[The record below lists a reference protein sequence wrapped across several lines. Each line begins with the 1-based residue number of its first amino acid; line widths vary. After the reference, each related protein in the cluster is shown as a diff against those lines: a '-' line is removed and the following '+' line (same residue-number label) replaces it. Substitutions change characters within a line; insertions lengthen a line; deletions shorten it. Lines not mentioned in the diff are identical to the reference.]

1 MKNKNNKKIVIY
13 KNKTDFYKNQVL
25 SFDKEID
32 VLNKLVDPNNL
43 NEKRN
48 YKEKCKATKKL
59 NKISTKRNRASA
71 YEIKYRYLYQLHAL
85 LKQYHTSKPNDIVYH
100 NYLEYIESTNN
111 GDAIPYNPL
120 KILHINI
127 WTKKLNK
134 KILKL
139 AYYKNVKLPKQKN
152 FAKKKLIKY
161 QIKTIQEDIQSLQ
174 SYINDTKVSFYSI
187 FHAKMVAKLDKLSK
201 NHGIK
206 KMNSEYV
213 IDLKDVTKYYN
224 NGLLATKV
232 LKGVD
237 LQIKY
242 GEFVVILGPSGSGKT
257 TLLNIIS
264 GMDTATYGR
273 TIVCNQNLINYDIP
287 KLTEFRRK
295 KIGYVF
301 QQYGLLPNLTIR
313 ENVEIGENLQDKKSK
328 KIDIDDLLKTIGIF
342 EHRNKFP
349 SELSGGQQQR
359 VSIARSIAKNPDIIF
374 GDEPTGAID
383 EEMSKQVMQLFLDVN
398 KTYHTTIIIVTHN
411 PIFADLA
418 TMVIKVNG
426 GKIAN
431 IIRNKHCKSVNELN
445 WTK

>member
-1 MKNKNNKKIVIY
+1 MKNKNNEKIVIY

-359 VSIARSIAKNPDIIF
+359 VSIARSIAKNPNIIF

>member
-431 IIRNKHCKSVNELN
+431 IIRNKHRKSVNELN